1 MPCGTE
7 DTLWSTEQSAKNI
20 SLKDI
25 TANLRENITENHH
38 RIIAVLRFSLL
49 CKFNKIYTK
58 GWNYENPIEEVDK
71 PEKNQFVGKFYNSS
85 ELSEVIRLT
94 KNTKLELPVIFGGF
108 YGLRR
113 SEIVG
118 LRWSAIDF
126 DNNVFYV
133 NHTVMQQRQ
142 IFILILMQ
150 HQRYRRSAH
159 YQEP

>member
-1 MPCGTE
+1 MGYI
-7 DTLWSTEQSAKNI
+7 K
-20 SLKDI
+20 
-25 TANLRENITENHH
+25 
-38 RIIAVLRFSLL
+38 
-49 CKFNKIYTK
+49 
-58 GWNYENPIEEVDK
+58 ENPIEEVDK

-142 IFILILMQ
+142 IHILISMQ
-150 HQRYRRSAH
+150 HRRYRCSAH
-159 YQEP
+159 YQVP